1 MAQFPANLGP
11 VADPSELLRL
21 TLEHFQAETGT
32 IHVLEGDGVLHLKAV
47 IGNVPPPVLEA
58 VRVVPVGKGLAGL
71 AVERA
76 EPVTVCNLQTD
87 TSGQAKP
94 GARATGVQ
102 GSICVPMMVEGR
114 AVGALGIG
122 TYRERTFSEEEVALL
137 LETGRH
143 MGRKLWNL

>member
-1 MAQFPANLGP
+1 MAQFPENLGP

-94 GARATGVQ
+94 GARATGVR
-102 GSICVPMMVEGR
+102 GSICVPMMVAGR

>member
-1 MAQFPANLGP
+1 MAQFPESLGP
-11 VADPSELLRL
+11 VTDPSELLRL

-47 IGNVPPPVLEA
+47 LGNVPPPVLEA
-58 VRVVPVGKGLAGL
+58 VRLVPIGKGLAGL

-87 TSGQAKP
+87 TSGKAKP

-114 AVGALGIG
+114 AVCALGIG
-122 TYRERTFSEEEVALL
+122 TYRERTFTEEEVALL
-137 LETGRH
+137 LEAGR
-143 MGRKLWNL
+143 RV